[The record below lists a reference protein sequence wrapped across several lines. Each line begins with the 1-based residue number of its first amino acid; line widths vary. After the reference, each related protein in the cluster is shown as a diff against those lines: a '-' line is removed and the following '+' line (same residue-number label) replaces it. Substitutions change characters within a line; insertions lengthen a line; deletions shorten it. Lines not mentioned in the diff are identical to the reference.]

1 MEEWI
6 IGIIV
11 FGGVVLCGF
20 LMKDTD
26 LAKYKK
32 YQNKRK

>member
-1 MEEWI
+1 MTYYI
-6 IGIIV
+6 VGAIV
-11 FGGVVLCGF
+11 FGGVVLCMF

-32 YQNKRK
+32 YGKKRK